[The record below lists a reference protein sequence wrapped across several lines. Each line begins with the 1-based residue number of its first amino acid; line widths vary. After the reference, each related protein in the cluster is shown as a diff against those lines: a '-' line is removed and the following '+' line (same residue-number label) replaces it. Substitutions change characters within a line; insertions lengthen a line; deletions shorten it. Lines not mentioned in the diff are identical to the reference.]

1 MHMFTRFILLSS
13 KTEMAT
19 NMVELVDVD
28 LSKYMSTEKIA
39 AMGPLERL
47 TCSNKI
53 QNYEVMKGLGKPNC
67 VIYLF
72 DFV

>member
-1 MHMFTRFILLSS
+1 
-13 KTEMAT
+13 
-19 NMVELVDVD
+19 MVELVD

-53 QNYEVMKGLGKPNC
+53 QNYEVMKGLGKPNY
-67 VIYLF
+67 VIYFF
-72 DFV
+72 DKCCLVDTFILQTKVDCYY

>member
-1 MHMFTRFILLSS
+1 MPMFSRFILLSS

-19 NMVELVDVD
+19 NMVELVD
-28 LSKYMSTEKIA
+28 LSQYMSTEKIA

-53 QNYEVMKGLGKPNC
+53 QNYEVMKGLGKPNY
-67 VIYLF
+67 VFYSF
-72 DFV
+72 DII

>member
-1 MHMFTRFILLSS
+1 MFTRFILLSS

-19 NMVELVDVD
+19 KMVELVD
-28 LSKYMSTEKIA
+28 LSKYMSSEKIA

-53 QNYEVMKGLGKPNC
+53 RNYEVMKGLGKPNY

-72 DFV
+72 DIV